1 MIKLTTPGSAIG
13 FAPDCATG
21 PCTGVLWQRQAEKTF
36 FSEIRDQNLK
46 LFDENGALVTSFY
59 KQVGS
64 VEKYGCH
71 CS

>member
-1 MIKLTTPGSAIG
+1 MIKLTTPGSAIRL
-13 FAPDCATG
+13 APDCATG
-21 PCTGVLWQRQAEKTF
+21 PGTGVLWQRQTEKI
-36 FSEIRDQNLK
+36 SEITDQNSK
-46 LFDENGALVTSFY
+46 LLDENGALVTSFY